1 MAIKSQDQ
9 CYRTF
14 DGVRWPNYSDMHSM
28 EEELHV
34 ASLRAVGCRMRVR
47 SHPSGFRIAFIH
59 PDDLARISDFKSSA
73 LQAEQ
78 GAK

>member
-34 ASLRAVGCRMRVR
+34 ASLRASGCRIRVR
-47 SHPSGFRIAFIH
+47 SHSSGFRIAFIH
-59 PDDLARISDFKSSA
+59 PDDLAR